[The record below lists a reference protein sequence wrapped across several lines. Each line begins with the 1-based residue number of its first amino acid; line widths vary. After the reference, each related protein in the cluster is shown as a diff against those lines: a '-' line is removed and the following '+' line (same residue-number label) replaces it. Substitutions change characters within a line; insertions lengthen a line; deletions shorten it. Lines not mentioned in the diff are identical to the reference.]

1 MKSFNLG
8 NPILRFILLQALLLA
23 LYGCVSPQ
31 ADMHQAARQKEEKP
45 VVIRSV
51 IGNYDQIWDDLTTA
65 LNNRGLVISSVS
77 HVEEMIKRTGRALNQ
92 NKKIFARAK
101 VMEFCSA
108 IISRKMMEKNPHYIA
123 FCPYQIIVYSLPD
136 NPNKVYLSYRRLYWG
151 NTKDKDRAVLKTVE
165 NLLSSLIN
173 EVIETEKQYQ

>member
-1 MKSFNLG
+1 MKNLNLG
-8 NPILRFILLQALLLA
+8 NPVLRLIIIQALLLA
-23 LYGCVSPQ
+23 LYGCARPQ
-31 ADMHQAARQKEEKP
+31 ADVHQAAPQKP

-108 IISRKMMEKNPHYIA
+108 IISREMMEKNPHYIA

-151 NTKDKDRAVLKTVE
+151 NNLKDRKVLKTVE

-173 EVIETEKQYQ
+173 EVIETQKQYQ